1 MHAPRVGGLS
11 RWLLLMWM
19 ALLGYPAAAAAD
31 PVLSV
36 DPASLERSLT
46 CPGSLSSDGGENPVL
61 LVHGTGSREDETWR
75 SGYLYALPRAG
86 FPACA
91 VRLPARA
98 MGDVQISSEYVVH
111 AIREM
116 SRLSGRRVS
125 VVGHSQG
132 GLHPVWAL
140 RFWTGLRGSVDDVI
154 ALASPFQGTA
164 GANDLCR
171 DGCSPAV
178 WQQRRGS
185 QFLGALNDGELPP
198 GPSYTS
204 LTTLYDE
211 IAYPQ
216 PESGRLPGARNIV
229 LQDICPER
237 PVDHFGIVYDN
248 LSWEL
253 TLDAL
258 THEGPAEPARL
269 AASVCQTVTLPFDAR
284 TFSTDTALALVNV
297 AVAFA
302 TAPPTPEEPRLFC
315 YADPT
320 SPRGVGTT
328 CPGPSISEG
337 GRGPK
342 LWLQVRPR
350 VVPAGR
356 RVRLRFAT
364 TSAGRPVSGTRIRI
378 ARRVLRTGRS
388 GRATA
393 SMRFAKPRFVRVRA
407 IRRGFRPAVGGVHVR
422 PGGARSPRYA
432 G

>member
-1 MHAPRVGGLS
+1 MS
-11 RWLLLMWM
+11 RWLLLIWV
-19 ALLGYPAAAAAD
+19 ALLGGPAAAVASD
-31 PVLSV
+31 PVLTV
-36 DPASLERSLT
+36 DPESLERSLT
-46 CPGSLSSDGGENPVL
+46 CTGSLSSEGDGKPVL
-61 LVHGTGSREDETWR
+61 LVHGTGSREDESWR

-86 FPACA
+86 FPTCA

-98 MGDVQISSEYVVH
+98 MGDIQVSSEYVVH

-116 SRLSGRRVS
+116 SRLSGRRVA

-140 RFWTGLRGSVDDVI
+140 RFWAGLRGSVDDVI

-171 DGCSPAV
+171 DGCAPAV

-185 QFLGALNDGELPP
+185 RFLGALDDVELPP

-211 IAYPQ
+211 VAYPQ

-258 THEGPAEPARL
+258 THEGHAEPSRL
-269 AASVCQTVTLPFDAR
+269 PASICQTVTLPFDAR
-284 TFSTDTALALVNV
+284 TFFTDTTLALGNV

-302 TAPPTPEEPRLFC
+302 TTPPSPEEPRLFC
-315 YADPT
+315 YADPA

-328 CPGPSISEG
+328 CSRPSISEH
-337 GRGPK
+337 GRRAK
-342 LWLQVRPR
+342 LRLRVRPR
-350 VVPAGR
+350 VVPADR
-356 RVRLRFAT
+356 RVRLRFVT
-364 TSAGRPVSGTRIRI
+364 TSARRPVTATRVRI
-378 ARRVLRTGRS
+378 AGRVLRTGRS

-393 SMRFAKPRFVRVRA
+393 TMRFAKPGFVRVRA
-407 IRRGFRPAVGGVHVR
+407 TRRGFRPAAGGIHVR
-422 PGGARSPRYA
+422 AGGARPRYA

>member
-1 MHAPRVGGLS
+1 MSRRV
-11 RWLLLMWM
+11 LLIVI
-19 ALLGYPAAAAAD
+19 ALLACPAAARAAD
-31 PVLSV
+31 PVLTV
-36 DPASLERSLT
+36 DPERLERALT
-46 CPGSLSSDGGENPVL
+46 CTGSLSAGGGTPVL
-61 LVHGTGSREDETWR
+61 LVHGTGSREDESWR

-91 VRLPARA
+91 VRLPGRA
-98 MGDVQISSEYVVH
+98 MGDIQISNEYVVH

-140 RFWTGLRGSVDDVI
+140 RFWAGLRGSVDDVI

-171 DGCSPAV
+171 DGCAPAV

-185 QFLGALNDGELPP
+185 RFLGALNHGGLPP

-211 IAYPQ
+211 VAYPQ
-216 PESGRLPGARNIV
+216 PESGRLAGARNVV
-229 LQDICPER
+229 LQDICPGR

-253 TLDAL
+253 ALDAL
-258 THEGPAEPARL
+258 THTGPADPSRL
-269 AASVCQTVTLPFDAR
+269 AASVCQTATLPFDAR
-284 TFSTDTALALVNV
+284 TFTTDTALALGNV

-302 TAPPTPEEPRLFC
+302 TAPQTPEEPPLFC
-315 YADPT
+315 YADPA
-320 SPRGVGTT
+320 SSRGVGTT
-328 CPGPSISEG
+328 CPRAASSEG
-337 GRGPK
+337 GRRPK
-342 LWLQVRPR
+342 LRLRVRPR
-350 VVPAGR
+350 VVDAGR
-356 RVRLRFAT
+356 RVRLRFVT
-364 TSAGRPVSGTRIRI
+364 TSAGRPVRGARIRI
-378 ARRVLRTGRS
+378 AGRVLRSGRS

-393 SMRFAKPRFVRVRA
+393 RMRFAKPRFVRVRA
-407 IRRGFRPAVGGVHVR
+407 TRRGFRPAVGGVHVR
-422 PGGARSPRYA
+422 AAGARPRYA